1 MTFPAQQPR
10 TPVQPEQVGRTSMII
25 VAALMS
31 GLVFFTIIALVIG
44 SEPKPAPPMMVSYLA
59 LGLTG
64 MNTTLRFVLPG
75 MQANS
80 AAQGTAGQPASER
93 RQQLAPIYMS
103 KVIISTALLEGA
115 GFFNGIA
122 YILTAST
129 LNLGAIAV
137 LLTIMAVT
145 FPSQTQF
152 DNWADQ
158 IQRDTL

>member
-10 TPVQPEQVGRTSMII
+10 TPVPPEQVGRTSMII

-44 SEPKPAPPMMVSYLA
+44 SEPKPEPPMMVSYLA

-64 MNTTLRFVLPG
+64 MNTALRFILPG

-80 AAQGTAGQPASER
+80 ASQGTAGQPASER
-93 RQQLAPIYMS
+93 RQRLAPIYMS
-103 KVIISTALLEGA
+103 KIMIGTALLEGA

-122 YILTAST
+122 YILTSST

-137 LLTIMAVT
+137 LLTIMAIT